1 MSSFQVEMTL
11 EGYRLPKSTS
21 VIYWAVSNLTSEAH
35 FPNPE
40 QFLPERWLR
49 DCSRSSK
56 AAHSHVRLPFGHGP
70 RMCVGR
76 RCPWK
81 SKEIQD
87 LNIRFRFAEVEMHV
101 LVITLLRRFHI
112 SYHHSPVSIATSFVN
127 KPDRPLKLR
136 FLARGKDDNHGGAKL
151 KNQFYCDRSS

>member
-1 MSSFQVEMTL
+1 MLPTVSGLSRRTQVVLNRTRVLPMSSFQVEMTL

-40 QFLPERWLR
+40 QFLPDRWLR

-76 RCPWK
+76 R
-81 SKEIQD
+81 
-87 LNIRFRFAEVEMHV
+87 
-101 LVITLLRRFHI
+101 
-112 SYHHSPVSIATSFVN
+112 
-127 KPDRPLKLR
+127 
-136 FLARGKDDNHGGAKL
+136 
-151 KNQFYCDRSS
+151 